1 MKPHDLSCGSA
12 VSPTPEHWH
21 QINWRFVYDVVR
33 GLQTRI
39 AKATHEQD
47 WRRVKALQRFL
58 TRSFAGR
65 CLAVRRVTENAGKR
79 TPGVD
84 RETWST
90 PETKWRAVQRLK
102 QTRGYKPQ
110 PLRRIYIPK
119 SNGKMRPLG
128 IPVMLDRAMQALHG
142 LALDP
147 VAETTADLNSYG
159 FRTARSAHDAIGQ
172 LFMCLSKP
180 ASAQW
185 VLEGDIKGCFDNIS
199 HAWLQSHVPMHKGM
213 LQGWLKAGFVESR
226 MFFPTKEGTPQGGPI
241 SPTLANLALDGLETA
256 LAARFTP
263 KPRFMTELKVHL
275 VRYADDFVITGI
287 SKEMLENEVR
297 PFVESFLAE
306 RGLELSPEKT
316 VVTHIEQGFDFL
328 GQNVRKY
335 GGKLLIKPAAKN
347 AKAFEAKVKET
358 IKGQPNMK
366 PVDLIG
372 LLNPIIRGWAQYH
385 RHIVAKQAFSKMD
398 HRIHRHLWLWARRRH
413 PKKSDVWI
421 KEKYFRSVGTRNWV
435 FSGRTYATPEEPQ
448 WRTLLQASDIAIAR
462 HAKIKSAANPFDQQ
476 WREYF
481 EDRKRHR
488 MRRRLEDRKRLK
500 WLWEKQNGLC
510 PRCGQLLEADQR
522 WHVHHLIERQHGG
535 ADTLENLAMLHPVCH
550 QQTHHPKA
558 AILW

>member
-21 QINWRFVYDVVR
+21 QIDWRFVYDVVR

-90 PETKWRAVQRLK
+90 PETKWRAVQQLK

-142 LALDP
+142 LALAP
-147 VAETTADLNSYG
+147 VAETTADPNSYG

-199 HAWLQSHVPMHKGM
+199 HAWLQSHVPMNKGM
-213 LQGWLKAGFVESR
+213 LQGWLKAGFVES
-226 MFFPTKEGTPQGGPI
+226 PT
-241 SPTLANLALDGLETA
+241 SP
-256 LAARFTP
+256 R
-263 KPRFMTELKVHL
+263 
-275 VRYADDFVITGI
+275 
-287 SKEMLENEVR
+287 
-297 PFVESFLAE
+297 VE
-306 RGLELSPEKT
+306 
-316 VVTHIEQGFDFL
+316 
-328 GQNVRKY
+328 
-335 GGKLLIKPAAKN
+335 
-347 AKAFEAKVKET
+347 
-358 IKGQPNMK
+358 
-366 PVDLIG
+366 
-372 LLNPIIRGWAQYH
+372 
-385 RHIVAKQAFSKMD
+385 
-398 HRIHRHLWLWARRRH
+398 
-413 PKKSDVWI
+413 
-421 KEKYFRSVGTRNWV
+421 
-435 FSGRTYATPEEPQ
+435 
-448 WRTLLQASDIAIAR
+448 
-462 HAKIKSAANPFDQQ
+462 
-476 WREYF
+476 
-481 EDRKRHR
+481 
-488 MRRRLEDRKRLK
+488 
-500 WLWEKQNGLC
+500 
-510 PRCGQLLEADQR
+510 
-522 WHVHHLIERQHGG
+522 
-535 ADTLENLAMLHPVCH
+535 
-550 QQTHHPKA
+550 
-558 AILW
+558 

>member
-1 MKPHDLSCGSA
+1 
-12 VSPTPEHWH
+12 
-21 QINWRFVYDVVR
+21 
-33 GLQTRI
+33 
-39 AKATHEQD
+39 
-47 WRRVKALQRFL
+47 
-58 TRSFAGR
+58 
-65 CLAVRRVTENAGKR
+65 
-79 TPGVD
+79 
-84 RETWST
+84 
-90 PETKWRAVQRLK
+90 
-102 QTRGYKPQ
+102 
-110 PLRRIYIPK
+110 
-119 SNGKMRPLG
+119 
-128 IPVMLDRAMQALHG
+128 
-142 LALDP
+142 
-147 VAETTADLNSYG
+147 
-159 FRTARSAHDAIGQ
+159 
-172 LFMCLSKP
+172 
-180 ASAQW
+180 
-185 VLEGDIKGCFDNIS
+185 
-199 HAWLQSHVPMHKGM
+199 
-213 LQGWLKAGFVESR
+213 

-241 SPTLANLALDGLETA
+241 SPTLANLALDGLEPA

-275 VRYADDFVITGI
+275 VRYADDFVITGK
-287 SKEMLENEVR
+287 SKELLENEVR

-306 RGLELSPEKT
+306 RGLELSSEKT
-316 VVTHIEQGFDFL
+316 LVTHVDEGFDFL

-347 AKAFEAKVKET
+347 VKAFEAKMKET

-366 PVDLIG
+366 PVDLIS

-385 RHIVAKQAFSKMD
+385 RHIVAKQAFSTMD
-398 HRIHRHLWLWARRRH
+398 HRIYRHLWLWARRRH
-413 PKKSDVWI
+413 PKKSHGWI

-448 WRTLLQASDIAIAR
+448 WRRLLQASDVAIAR

-535 ADTLENLAMLHPVCH
+535 NDTRENLAMLHPVCH